1 MATKRR
7 RQVTYV
13 DDENLAR
20 IDALKKLGMLSKF
33 LNWTLR
39 NNIEAFI
46 ENIYKE
52 KDDVKLYFDGVR
64 DNRS

>member
-7 RQVTYV
+7 RQITYV

-20 IDALKKLGMLSKF
+20 IDDLKKLGMLSKF

-39 NNIEAFI
+39 NNISTFMSE
-46 ENIYKE
+46 EIYKE
-52 KDDVKLYFDGVR
+52 KDT
-64 DNRS
+64 